1 MYTLRTNNNN
11 EHHFEREERARSVV
25 KENKIKKVA
34 VKMNYMLEIQGK
46 CTTKRETTALK
57 DRVYKRGD
65 KGEHVYNNEKYCS

>member
-1 MYTLRTNNNN
+1 
-11 EHHFEREERARSVV
+11 
-25 KENKIKKVA
+25 
-34 VKMNYMLEIQGK
+34 MNYMLEMQGK